1 MSSPFQFDPRI
12 AIVISVRGSER
23 PPKERKERKRC
34 RNNPPTPAEW
44 LDIFQKSGITLGRH
58 WEKRYY
64 TGTEIEYVGANIGD
78 FRNEIVHIC
87 SLNSMFA
94 ELMKRYQ

>member
-1 MSSPFQFDPRI
+1 MAPLRD
-12 AIVISVRGSER
+12 AER
-23 PPKERKERKRC
+23 SRRATGVEP
-34 RNNPPTPAEW
+34 PAEW
-44 LDIFQKSGITLGRH
+44 LDIFQKSGITLGRR